1 MILSH
6 QNKFIFIHIYKV
18 AGSSIRSVLSKYDD
32 RDSSDLSF
40 IDNSRLWF
48 ENKFFGPTTSF
59 LTHLK
64 ASEVQ
69 NKIRASDFNN
79 YFKFSFVRN
88 PWDWQVSLYYFMM
101 QKEDHRQHKLVRKMK
116 GFEEYLDWRIN
127 NDLDLQKRF
136 VYNSSGKQ
144 LVDFV
149 GRFENIQTDFNFI
162 CDKIHIPRV
171 KLPVTNTSNHRH
183 YKEYYTEKTKKWV
196 QEAFKEDIETFGYE
210 F

>member
-6 QNKFIFIHIYKV
+6 QKKFIFIHIYKV
-18 AGSSIRSVLSKYDD
+18 AGSSIRSVLNKFDD

-40 IDNSRLWF
+40 LDNSRIWM
-48 ENKFFGPTTSF
+48 EQKFFRTQTSF

-64 ASEVQ
+64 ASEIQ
-69 NKIRASDFNN
+69 NKIKEVDFNN

-101 QKEDHRQHKLVRKMK
+101 QTKHHRQHKLVSKMK
-116 GFEEYLDWRIN
+116 NFEEYLDWRIN
-127 NDLDLQKRF
+127 KDLDFQKHF
-136 VYNSSGKQ
+136 VCDAKGKF

-149 GRFENIQTDFNFI
+149 GRFENIQTDFDII
-162 CDKIHIPRV
+162 CDKLFIPRFR
-171 KLPVTNTSNHRH
+171 LPVKNTSNHLH
-183 YKEYYTEKTKKWV
+183 YKEYYTDTTRKWV
-196 QEAFKEDIETFGYE
+196 AEAFKEDIELFGYD

>member
-6 QNKFIFIHIYKV
+6 QKKFIFVHIYKV

-32 RDSSDLSF
+32 RDSSDLSIF
-40 IDNSRLWF
+40 NNSRIWM
-48 ENKFFGPTTSF
+48 EQKFFRTETSF

-64 ASEVQ
+64 AREIQKMIKEV
-69 NKIRASDFNN
+69 DFNN

-101 QKEDHRQHKLVRKMK
+101 QSTNHRQHKLVSKMK
-116 GFEEYLDWRIN
+116 NFEEYLDWRIN
-127 NDLDLQKRF
+127 KDLDFQKHF
-136 VYNSSGKQ
+136 VCDSKGKL

-149 GRFENIQTDFNFI
+149 GRFENIQADFDHI
-162 CDKIHIPRV
+162 CDRIYIPRFR
-171 KLPVTNTSNHRH
+171 LPVKNTSNHLH
-183 YKEYYTEKTKKWV
+183 YKEYYTSKTRKWV
-196 QEAFKEDIETFGYE
+196 EEAFKEDIELFGYE